1 MSKIQNDATIDS
13 VLSLYGTVMGQAAHI
28 DDVRVN
34 ISLLIL
40 TVAAGAVP
48 AILSFKPRSLRKIAS
63 VMLLILGVCLTA
75 MHMHYGR
82 TYHFH
87 LEYADKLIQLGYAES
102 KKNQTVTYAWISR
115 KRAEVWK
122 DETSFW
128 ITPLKTSWFYVTFL
142 AGIIMPFTL
151 LICMLRRRE

>member
-1 MSKIQNDATIDS
+1 MQSDSTINS

-48 AILSFKPRSLRKIAS
+48 AIVSLKPRSLRKLAS

-75 MHMHYGR
+75 MHMR
-82 TYHFH
+82 
-87 LEYADKLIQLGYAES
+87 ADQS
-102 KKNQTVTYAWISR
+102 
-115 KRAEVWK
+115 
-122 DETSFW
+122 ET
-128 ITPLKTSWFYVTFL
+128 
-142 AGIIMPFTL
+142 G
-151 LICMLRRRE
+151 